1 MSTEQYKEEYE
12 NRGLSG
18 LSNMGNTC
26 FMNTTLQCLS
36 HTYELSELLE
46 RPTFQKR
53 IRAGLLHEYNELRKL
68 LWHKNCIVTPGGF
81 LGAVHKQSKKKNRPM
96 FSGYDQNDVS
106 EFIHFLLEA
115 FHEDTARK
123 VKMTIKGNPRTHKD
137 KLAVSCLNTVK
148 TMYEKEYSEM
158 IDLFF
163 GVHVSRIVGMDGKVR
178 RATPEPFFTICLP
191 IPTPVVHNRHV
202 LPISIYDCFDL
213 YTKHERLDGEN
224 QWMNDET
231 NEKEDVD
238 KGVVF
243 WSLPRVMVLELKRYE
258 FRETPRGL
266 QLVKNTMKVDFD
278 PSSVLNLSNYVVGYE
293 PDKYRYELYG
303 VCNHMGTMQ
312 GGHYTAYVKNAN
324 GKWYQFNDRA
334 VSEIPERDVVTGK
347 AYALW
352 FRQISSK

>member
-1 MSTEQYKEEYE
+1 MSTRWKQYE
-12 NRGLSG
+12 NLGLSG

-46 RPTFQKR
+46 KPEFQRR
-53 IRAGLLHEYNELRKL
+53 IRTGLLSEYNELRKL

-106 EFIHFLLEA
+106 EFVHFLLEA

-123 VKMTIKGNPRTHKD
+123 VKMTVQGTPKTKKD
-137 KLAVSCLNTVK
+137 ILAKKCLTMMK
-148 TMYEKEYSEM
+148 QMYEKEYSE
-158 IDLFF
+158 IVDLFF
-163 GVHVSRIVGMDGKVR
+163 GIHVSRIVGLDKQVR
-178 RATPEPFFTICLP
+178 SASPEPFFTLCLP
-191 IPTPVVHNRHV
+191 IPNPVIIGKHMKPVH
-202 LPISIYDCFDL
+202 LLDCFDL

-224 QWMNDET
+224 QWMNDKT
-231 NEKEDVD
+231 NQKEIVD

-243 WSLPRVMVLELKRYE
+243 WSLPQILVVELKRYQ
-258 FRETPRGL
+258 FRETPRGI
-266 QLVKNTMKVDFD
+266 QLIKNMIPVQFD
-278 PSSVLNLSNYVVGYE
+278 PSTELNLLKYVVGYM
-293 PDKYRYELYG
+293 PHKYKYQLYG
-303 VCNHMGTMQ
+303 VCNHMGTLQ

-324 GKWYQFNDRA
+324 GKWYQYNDRA
-334 VSEIPERDVVTGK
+334 VSEIPERDVITAK

-352 FRQISSK
+352 FRRVVS